1 MWKQKMRQNGHIC
14 VAASAKKSLPR
25 RTFGTVIWLF
35 WFWCTKC
42 NTRPPLKACYRRLI
56 CDLATGQMPKSE
68 NDIIVKLFDGKKAPV
83 TSPKFDFDTAAE
95 VGKALKSVQQC
106 ELRYSCPLDGEQI
119 SKLISLRSWGPQV
132 WTSFKFILLLFV
144 EIACVSYLK

>member
-1 MWKQKMRQNGHIC
+1 
-14 VAASAKKSLPR
+14 
-25 RTFGTVIWLF
+25 
-35 WFWCTKC
+35 
-42 NTRPPLKACYRRLI
+42 
-56 CDLATGQMPKSE
+56 MPKSE

-119 SKLISLRSWGPQV
+119 SKLISLRSSVLG
-132 WTSFKFILLLFV
+132 SNHDFEFK
-144 EIACVSYLK
+144 SN